1 MRRNHELVVTARQVL
16 CEKLSL
22 EPPCPPE
29 FLGTIATIFLPP
41 PASGA
46 TLKPPLFLD
55 PLQDVLLRRD
65 KIEVPVMPWP
75 AYPGRV
81 LRVAAQLYNSLP
93 QYDKLA
99 QVLAKRLPVPH

>member
-1 MRRNHELVVTARQVL
+1 VAARKIL
-16 CEKLSL
+16 CEKLSI
-22 EPPCPPE
+22 EPPCPAE

-41 PASGA
+41 PAA
-46 TLKPPLFLD
+46 NETFKPPLFLD

-75 AYPGRV
+75 ASPGRV

-93 QYDKLA
+93 QYERLA
-99 QVLAKRLPVPH
+99 ETLAKRLHVRH